1 MKTFVLTLMLAAM
14 ATLGYAQDITGTWI
28 TYDDATQKPASRVEI
43 TINNGILRAQIKE
56 LLNQP
61 AEVAAQAKCTECKGK
76 LKNQPLIGM
85 YIVDGAKADGK
96 EYQGTIVDPKNGKEY
111 KAKIWL
117 ENGVLNVRG
126 YLGPFFRTQVWK
138 RK

>member
-1 MKTFVLTLMLAAM
+1 MKTIVLTLMLAAM
-14 ATLGYAQDITGTWI
+14 ATMGFAQDITGTWI
-28 TYDDATQKPASRVEI
+28 TYDDATQKPASRVEL
-43 TINNGILRAQIKE
+43 TLRDGKMYVQVKE

-76 LKNQPLIGM
+76 LKNQPVVGM
-85 YIVDGAKADGK
+85 FIVDGAKLDGK
-96 EYQGTIVDPKNGKEY
+96 EYQGTIIDPKNGKEY
-111 KAKIWL
+111 KAKIWP
-117 ENGVLNVRG
+117 ENGALNVRG

>member
-1 MKTFVLTLMLAAM
+1 MLAAM

-61 AEVAAQAKCTECKGK
+61 AEVATQAKCTECKGK